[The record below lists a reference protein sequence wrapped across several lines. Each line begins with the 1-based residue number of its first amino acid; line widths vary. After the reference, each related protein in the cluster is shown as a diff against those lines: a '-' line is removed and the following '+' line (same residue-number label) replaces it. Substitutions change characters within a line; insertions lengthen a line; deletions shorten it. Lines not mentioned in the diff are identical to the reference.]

1 MERAKNDV
9 LFGIDAMKLLCAFLI
24 VYLHTYNHDWGA
36 VGEWIHVNLS
46 TAGVPFFFIVSGFLY
61 IRGLRNASDMRDY
74 FHKYLKRV
82 LYMYLFWSIITLPIS
97 WMNVCIAHGDYSS
110 LLKIVYIVRCLF
122 FTGSI
127 GIYWYVL
134 ALIYNS
140 IIFYY
145 ALKWRKINVLYILAL
160 FFFIIGVL
168 YVGGGIKDSLVEK
181 VIHVVIGSER
191 NFLNIGLFY
200 MCIGGLIYEKNL
212 ILSNRWCIILLAIC
226 LIVSSLIYSFSPY
239 RIIQLPIAV
248 LLFMWAFQ
256 WNLGITKETSLGMR
270 KWSTAL
276 YLGHFPF
283 LLVFDYYL
291 KRGTMIDF
299 SLSVVFSLSLFYVLS
314 LLLNQRYVKMIYGS

>member
-1 MERAKNDV
+1 M
-9 LFGIDAMKLLCAFLI
+9 
-24 VYLHTYNHDWGA
+24 
-36 VGEWIHVNLS
+36 
-46 TAGVPFFFIVSGFLY
+46 
-61 IRGLRNASDMRDY
+61 
-74 FHKYLKRV
+74 
-82 LYMYLFWSIITLPIS
+82 
-97 WMNVCIAHGDYSS
+97 
-110 LLKIVYIVRCLF
+110 
-122 FTGSI
+122 
-127 GIYWYVL
+127 
-134 ALIYNS
+134 
-140 IIFYY
+140 
-145 ALKWRKINVLYILAL
+145 NVLYILAL

-168 YVGGGIKDSLVEK
+168 YAGGIRETIVEK

-191 NFLNIGLFY
+191 NFLNVGLFY

-226 LIVSSLIYSFSPY
+226 LVVSSLIYSLSPY
-239 RIIQLPIAV
+239 KIMQFPIAV

-256 WNLGITKETSLGMR
+256 WNLEIAKEASLEMR

-314 LLLNQRYVKMIYGS
+314 LLLNQRYVKMIYG